1 MTKDPKNETRADYKA
16 FVPVTTRWADND
28 VFAHVNNVTYY
39 SYFDTAVNQYLIENG
54 GFDIA
59 RSPAIGVV
67 VETMC
72 RFFRSVAFP
81 DQLEVGL
88 RVARLGRS
96 SIRYEIGVFKKGM
109 AEIAAQ
115 GHFVHV
121 YVKRESTEM
130 VVPVPD
136 SIKRAVAPLVVDAA
150 AAV

>member
-1 MTKDPKNETRADYKA
+1 MSDK
-16 FVPVTTRWADND
+16 PVRSSRSEYRRFCPITTRWADND

-39 SYFDTAVNQYLIENG
+39 AYFDTAVNQYLIENG
-54 GFDIA
+54 AFDIA
-59 RSPAIGVV
+59 TSPAVGVV

-81 DQLEVGL
+81 DQLEIGL
-88 RVARLGRS
+88 RVAKLGRS

-121 YVKRESTEM
+121 YVKRESTEVM
-130 VVPVPD
+130 PVPD
-136 SIKRAVAPLVVDAA
+136 SVKHVVTPLLVDPVPAV
-150 AAV
+150 

>member
-1 MTKDPKNETRADYKA
+1 MTDPKNETRADYKV

-39 SYFDTAVNQYLIENG
+39 AYFDTAVNQYLIENG
-54 GFDIA
+54 AFDIA
-59 RSPAIGVV
+59 TSPAVGVV

-81 DQLEVGL
+81 DRLEVGL
-88 RVARLGRS
+88 RVAKLGRS
-96 SIRYEIGVFKKGM
+96 SIRYEIGVFKQGM

-121 YVKRESTEM
+121 YVKRESTD

-136 SIKRAVAPLVVDAA
+136 SIKHAVSPLLVNPSPSV
-150 AAV
+150 

>member
-1 MTKDPKNETRADYKA
+1 MTDPKNETRADYKV

-39 SYFDTAVNQYLIENG
+39 AYFDTAVNQYLIENG
-54 GFDIA
+54 AFDIA

-81 DQLEVGL
+81 DRLEVGL
-88 RVARLGRS
+88 RVAKLGRS
-96 SIRYEIGVFKKGM
+96 SIRYENGVFKQGM

-121 YVKRESTEM
+121 YVKRESTD

-136 SIKRAVAPLVVDAA
+136 SIKHAVSPLLVNPSPSV
-150 AAV
+150 

>member
-1 MTKDPKNETRADYKA
+1 MPI
-16 FVPVTTRWADND
+16 TTRWADND

-39 SYFDTAVNQYLIENG
+39 AYFDTAVNQYLIEQG

-59 RSPAIGVV
+59 RSPAVGVV

-81 DQLEVGL
+81 DRL
-88 RVARLGRS
+88 RGRPARRQARALLGPLRD
-96 SIRYEIGVFKKGM
+96 RRLQGRHGRNRGP
-109 AEIAAQ
+109 

-121 YVKRESTEM
+121 YVKRETTD

-136 SIKRAVAPLVVDAA
+136 GVERAVARLVVNPGPG
-150 AAV
+150 V